1 VAQFRLL
8 VAHRATISENPLAHG
23 GPAVRKNTAGPPGK
37 WLCRALTCIDK
48 YSKIHV
54 FIGTCH
60 VIIPTEK
67 F

>member
-37 WLCRALTCIDK
+37 WLCRALI
-48 YSKIHV
+48 
-54 FIGTCH
+54 
-60 VIIPTEK
+60 
-67 F
+67 